1 MKIQNFSQLGKRS
14 NNEDSFGV
22 NDALITVC
30 DGMGGH
36 VSGERASSFVV
47 KSMLEVFSSQ
57 QSIGKMDIQKQ
68 LDNVQLNMNEL
79 LESEPELEKMGT
91 TFTGIF
97 KTLDVWYA
105 AHIGDSRIYLFRP
118 SEEKLWHTWDH
129 SLVGELMRTH
139 EITCEGG
146 RFHPMSNRISKAII
160 ARKDGKPVS
169 ASIVKIDN
177 LKVGDIFLL
186 CSDGVVEGCSDVDLV
201 NIFSDNENTFEQKC
215 EAVRKLC
222 SENSK
227 DNNTAVM
234 IEIESQDEFSYGSND
249 ELSWTSFD
257 EVFADYEKYV
267 NESQDDGDGY
277 SIEVEESP
285 KSQTKPQ
292 PQINDSPVGSAGTP
306 NMSAPVVKRSV
317 SDSQSGSFPV
327 GTRKKQKI
335 MRLAVGI
342 VAVLVVAVVVFFMMK
357 KCSGKA
363 GGESKE
369 PVKKEQSVVEN
380 AKNNAKPATTANNKE
395 ESVKGDEE
403 TECFNK
409 CTDLEGC
416 TKYIENYP
424 NGKFVTQVKDL
435 INKLDEQT
443 FKACKSIGDYDSYL
457 KDFPDGKYKDQAKVK
472 KGELEKQQR
481 DANGQNEGQELEEPA
496 KGDDVSNEGD
506 IKDKDE

>member
-47 KSMLEVFSSQ
+47 KSMLEVFTSQ

-79 LESEPELEKMGT
+79 LKNEPELEKMGT

-97 KTLDVWYA
+97 MTPDVWYA

-118 SEEKLWHTWDH
+118 SEKKLWHTWDH

-160 ARKDGKPVS
+160 ARKGGTPVS

-177 LKVGDIFLL
+177 LKAGDIFLL

-201 NIFSDNENTFEQKC
+201 NIFSDENKNFEQKC
-215 EAVRKLC
+215 ASVRMLC
-222 SENSK
+222 GENSK

-234 IEIESQDEFSYGSND
+234 IEIEPHDEFSYGNND

-257 EVFADYEKYV
+257 EVFADYDKYMK
-267 NESQDDGDGY
+267 ESQDDEAGY
-277 SIEVEESP
+277 SIEMEQKPAAEAKTMPSEQNKDSV
-285 KSQTKPQ
+285 SQHTPTCQ
-292 PQINDSPVGSAGTP
+292 LQTSVTQRDSSGKV
-306 NMSAPVVKRSV
+306 VVKRKNS
-317 SDSQSGSFPV
+317 
-327 GTRKKQKI
+327 TRLK
-335 MRLAVGI
+335 RLVFGI
-342 VAVLVVAVVVFFMMK
+342 VIVAIAVLAALLVMK
-357 KCSGKA
+357 KCSGKPEGKKHSSA
-363 GGESKE
+363 TTEQQQKIEDKNSKE
-369 PVKKEQSVVEN
+369 PKQTQSG
-380 AKNNAKPATTANNKE
+380 KKE
-395 ESVKGDEE
+395 ESKSNQEQE
-403 TECFNK
+403 AFA
-409 CTDLEGC
+409 GC
-416 TKYIENYP
+416 TTLENCRNYIAEYP
-424 NGKFVTQVKDL
+424 DGKFANQVKDT
-435 INKLDEQT
+435 IKKLDNQR
-443 FKACKSIGDYDSYL
+443 FNACNSVEDYDNYL
-457 KDFPDGKYKDQAKVK
+457 RDFPNGENMQRAKLK
-472 KGELEKQQR
+472 KGELEKASKDGINDGEQKS
-481 DANGQNEGQELEEPA
+481 EESDSLGN
-496 KGDDVSNEGD
+496 KKSN
-506 IKDKDE
+506 